1 MIPISNEELK
11 DLVFGLNEKTEVALQ
26 SLAEEHKKTE
36 AALQSFAEERKKTE
50 QVLKDSHL
58 RTEKQIKATNKQIGD
73 LGNKFGWF
81 TEGLAI
87 PAMNKI
93 LEERFFMEYVSPRA
107 KKKIKHPEKGT
118 IQAEYD
124 MMGYANSTIN
134 RVYIVEIKSK
144 YTTAYLEKF
153 ILALEKFPLLFP
165 EHQEKEL
172 YGILSVIDI
181 QEDEKKEVFDSGFY
195 LALSH
200 DDTFQIIENESFQ
213 PKNFR
218 RSQLL

>member
-1 MIPISNEELK
+1 MISISNEELK
-11 DLVFGLNEKTEVALQ
+11 ELVFGLNEKTEAEQRKTEAMIQ

-36 AALQSFAEERKKTE
+36 
-50 QVLKDSHL
+50 QVV
-58 RTEKQIKATNKQIGD
+58 RETEKQIKATNKQIGD

-124 MMGYANSTIN
+124 MMGYANSSIN
-134 RVYIVEIKSK
+134 QVYIVEIKSK

-172 YGILSVIDI
+172 YGILSVVDI
-181 QEDEKKEVFDSGFY
+181 QEEEKKEVFDSGFY

-200 DDTFQIIENESFQ
+200 NDNFQIVENESFQ

>member
-11 DLVFGLNEKTEVALQ
+11 DLVFGLNEKTETALQ
-26 SLAEEHKKTE
+26 SLAEEHKKT
-36 AALQSFAEERKKTE
+36 AE
-50 QVLKDSHL
+50 
-58 RTEKQIKATNKQIGD
+58 QIKATNKQIGD

-93 LEERFFMEYVSPRA
+93 LEDRFSMEYVSPRV

-118 IQAEYD
+118 LQVEYD

-153 ILALEKFPLLFP
+153 VLALEKFPLLFP

-200 DDTFQIIENESFQ
+200 NDNFQIVENESFQ

-218 RSQLL
+218 KSQLL

>member
-1 MIPISNEELK
+1 MISISNEELK
-11 DLVFGLNEKTEVALQ
+11 ELVFGLNEKTEAALQ
-26 SLAEEHKKTE
+26 SLAEEHKKT
-36 AALQSFAEERKKTE
+36 AE
-50 QVLKDSHL
+50 
-58 RTEKQIKATNKQIGD
+58 QIKATNKQIGD

-172 YGILSVIDI
+172 YGILSVVDI
-181 QEDEKKEVFDSGFY
+181 KEEEKKEVFDSGFY

-200 DDTFQIIENESFQ
+200 NDNFQIVENESFQ

-218 RSQLL
+218 KSQLL

>member
-11 DLVFGLNEKTEVALQ
+11 DLVFGLNEKTE
-26 SLAEEHKKTE
+26 AEQRKTE
-36 AALQSFAEERKKTE
+36 LALQSFAEERKKTE
-50 QVLKDSHL
+50 QVV
-58 RTEKQIKATNKQIGD
+58 RETEKQIKATNKQIGD

-118 IQAEYD
+118 LQVEYD

-200 DDTFQIIENESFQ
+200 NDNFQIVENESFQ